1 MIDRAREMLAR
12 YRGYMIGAAAILL
25 IFWIGF
31 LDSHSLLKRYQWHR
45 EADALKRDN
54 AALQEEID
62 RLEMELGKD
71 LTDEEVERIARE
83 QYGMQREGETVHPL
97 IEGE

>member
-12 YRGYMIGAAAILL
+12 YRGYMLGAAAVLL
-25 IFWIGF
+25 VIWIGF
-31 LDSHSLLKRYQWHR
+31 LDSHSLLKRYQWHQ
-45 EADALKRDN
+45 DVQALKAEN
-54 AALQEEID
+54 AALQAEIE
-62 RLEMELGKD
+62 RLEAELGKD

-97 IEGE
+97 IESE